1 MSILTMILTTAFVHG
16 DTSDSALLIGDCDAV
31 QEMKSWTAGGQA

>member
-16 DTSDSALLIGDCDAV
+16 DTSDSALLMAV
-31 QEMKSWTAGGQA
+31 IVMLCKK